1 MSGLTVVTSSALT
14 RVYTDVDTGAD
25 MELSVF
31 QAALF
36 QIPHGF
42 FIIGQ
47 AAAGQTSA
55 KNPPTSSIIL
65 VKPSKPEMV
74 AEPVHFEEV
83 WNDKGTGGSE
93 HGSFWRVVPPKGYV
107 ALGDLVINGY
117 DRPTSAI
124 KSKYACIRDDLVVPG
139 LMDPSPIWQ
148 DKGSGADRD
157 GSLWQ
162 VHGEGLGGFFKVQS
176 GYSMPDLDVY
186 VLPATVEEKRKS

>member
-1 MSGLTVVTSSALT
+1 MSGLTVVTAPALT

-25 MELSVF
+25 MDLSVF

-36 QIPHGF
+36 QIPYGF

-47 AAAGQTSA
+47 AAVGHTSA
-55 KNPPTSSIIL
+55 KNPATSSIIL

-93 HGSFWRVVPPKGYV
+93 HCSFWRVVPPKDYV
-107 ALGDLVINGY
+107 ALGDLVTKGY
-117 DRPTSAI
+117 DPPTSALR
-124 KSKYACIRDDLVVPG
+124 SKYACIKKEFVVQG
-139 LMDPSPIWQ
+139 VMDPSPIWK
-148 DKGSGADRD
+148 DKGSGADGD

-176 GYSMPDLDVY
+176 GYSMPSFVVY